1 MQLTSGYENRK
12 ARIEM
17 VPLIDIAFL
26 LLVFFIYAMLSM
38 TVYKGFKVELPE
50 ASAARIDKIE
60 HISITITKDNE
71 IYLDKEQVTLNSLL
85 DGISECMGRKDD
97 IQVAISG
104 DIHADLGVAISVL
117 DLLRRSGIKDI
128 SFECRDATK

>member
-1 MQLTSGYENRK
+1 MQLSSGYEHRK

-17 VPLIDIAFL
+17 IPLIDIAFL

-38 TVYKGFKVELPE
+38 TIHKGLKVELPE
-50 ASAARIDKIE
+50 AVSTQVDKKE
-60 HISITITKDNE
+60 YVSITITKDNE

-117 DLLRRSGIKDI
+117 DLLRRLGIKDI

>member
-38 TVYKGFKVELPE
+38 TVYRGFKVELPE
-50 ASAARIDKIE
+50 ASTAQIDKIE
-60 HISITITKDNE
+60 YVSITITKDNE

-85 DGISECMGRKDD
+85 YGISECMGRKDD
-97 IQVAISG
+97 IQVSVRG

-117 DLLRRSGIKDI
+117 DLLRRLGIKDI
-128 SFECRDATK
+128 SFECRDVTK